1 VVREHGSLR
10 DGLRRS
16 QILCRALAATSV
28 RDGIE
33 RDFLPLV
40 DGAHAGAFDR
50 ADMNEDIIAAGLR
63 LNEAEALL
71 IVKPSRNTRMH

>member
-1 VVREHGSLR
+1 MVREQGLLR
-10 DGLRRS
+10 DGLKRS

-50 ADMNEDIIAAGLR
+50 ADMNEEIIAAGFSLR
-63 LNEAEALL
+63 MA
-71 IVKPSRNTRMH
+71 RRM